1 MKRIA
6 TAVTAGMLAAAF
18 AAPAASAATGVVS
31 NGIAWTTHANPDP
44 EKPLDYCTMGAVG
57 TDSSGNKVGISA
69 NHCIWREPDGATVY
83 RWART
88 AAGRT
93 PIGRLAHRGD
103 YARPPT
109 GPANDWVVIQF
120 NDDAVLTSN
129 GPGAR
134 ITGIAPANLPQ
145 VTIGCKDGITTG
157 VTCGV
162 ITTRSTATYM
172 NLALIGDGD
181 SGGPFFVNDH
191 DWAGINYGWTT
202 GFPGVPGTIYTR
214 ATKILSD
221 IEAGSNPVGKGFRI
235 TNTP

>member
-6 TAVTAGMLAAAF
+6 TAVTAALLAAAF
-18 AAPAASAATGVVS
+18 AAPAATAATGVLS
-31 NGIAWTTHANPDP
+31 NGIAWTTNAAPDP
-44 EKPLDYCTMGAVG
+44 RQANDYCTLGAVG

-69 NHCIWREPDGATVY
+69 AHCISHMPDGATVY
-83 RWART
+83 RWAST

-93 PIGRLAHRGD
+93 PIGTLSHRGD
-103 YARPPT
+103 HTNAAT
-109 GPANDWVVIQF
+109 DWVVMDL

-134 ITGIAPANLPQ
+134 ITGIAPASLPQ
-145 VTIGCKDGITTG
+145 VTIGCKDGVTSG

-162 ITTRSTATYM
+162 ITARSTSNYW
-172 NLALIGDGD
+172 NLAYMTSGD
-181 SGGPFFVNDH
+181 SGGPFFVNDN
-191 DWAGINYGWTT
+191 DWAGINRGITT
-202 GFPGVPGTIYTR
+202 GFPGVPGSVYVR
-214 ATKILSD
+214 ATKIISD